1 MDGVG
6 TPPSKPRG
14 THLTVTHGTHCHSGH
29 LHPDRLIK
37 HTWHAF
43 PDYLKEDQATL
54 INISS
59 GRLTQYIRM
68 IDISHP
74 DTMVR
79 IIDWSKASLTRYHN
93 SLSCPTSHHLQSE
106 RTGWGDN
113 KSLLTIIL
121 HDHFPRSLTAA
132 SPTTVSDSRQ

>member
-1 MDGVG
+1 MKLSTVG
-6 TPPSKPRG
+6 TPPSEPRG
-14 THLTVTHGTHCHSGH
+14 THLTVTRGTHCHPGH

-59 GRLTQYIRM
+59 RRLTQYIRM

-79 IIDWSKASLTRYHN
+79 IID
-93 SLSCPTSHHLQSE
+93 
-106 RTGWGDN
+106 
-113 KSLLTIIL
+113 
-121 HDHFPRSLTAA
+121 
-132 SPTTVSDSRQ
+132 